1 MTRAAILLLVLPLAH
16 AQVSIK
22 VQVRSQNGAKV
33 IDLPLER
40 YVAAV
45 LAGESSMFQSKEA
58 LKAMAVAARTY
69 AVRLRGRHSA
79 EGFDFCDTT
88 HCQRV
93 ELEGIGARLEAAVS
107 ETAGELLWYQGK
119 PAFTPYTRDCGGR
132 TEDAAAIWP
141 DLAEPY
147 LKSHED
153 PYCARR
159 GVSAWQWSSDPKRIL
174 QALRDSALRAPD
186 GLDRISILA
195 RTPSNRAS
203 TLVLTGAGGSVR
215 ISADSFRFAIG
226 RDLGWNTLRSD
237 RYQVQAS
244 NGRIAFEGSGSGHGV
259 GLCQLGAEQMGAD
272 GRSYRDILA
281 FYYPGTLVGLT
292 GRGLSWQRLN
302 GDSMAMLT
310 TQPDQDRAVL
320 GAAERIE
327 RGISQRTHWPVPSN
341 IELRIYPDLD
351 TFRNATGEPGWV
363 AAHAEGARI
372 SLQPI
377 AVLRTKAALDSTL
390 AHELTHAFIE
400 AQASPRGPVPLWFR
414 EGLATFL
421 QDGRGNGTARIPSEA
436 DLRQTADPNR
446 ARGAYKEAQAEVGA
460 LVQRYGETTVLDW
473 VKRGLPA
480 EVVNASASQAAPK
493 SK

>member
-1 MTRAAILLLVLPLAH
+1 LLLALPFAGNVLAES
-16 AQVSIK
+16 SIK
-22 VQVRSQNGAKV
+22 VQIRSQSGAKT

-45 LAGESSMFQSKEA
+45 LAGESGTFQSREA

-69 AVRLRGRHSA
+69 AVRLRGRHGS

-88 HCQRV
+88 HCQRI
-93 ELEGIGARLEAAVS
+93 ELEGISARLEEAVA

-141 DLAEPY
+141 DLAAPY
-147 LKSHED
+147 LRSHED

-159 GVSAWQWSSDPKRIL
+159 GSSAWQWSADPKRIL

-186 GLDRISILA
+186 DLDHIA
-195 RTPSNRAS
+195 VQGRTTSGRAS
-203 TLVLTGAGGSVR
+203 TLVLTGASGAVR
-215 ISADSFRFAIG
+215 ISADSFRFAVG
-226 RDLGWNTLRSD
+226 RELGWNTVRSD

-244 NGRIAFEGSGSGHGV
+244 GGRIAFEGSGSGHGV
-259 GLCQLGAEQMGAD
+259 GLCQFGAEQMGAD

-292 GRGLSWQRLN
+292 GRGLSWQRLS
-302 GDSMAMLT
+302 GDSLTMLT

-320 GAAERIE
+320 ATAERIE
-327 RGISQRTHWPVPSN
+327 RTLAQRTHWPVPPN
-341 IELRIYPDLD
+341 LELRVYPDLD

-363 AAHAEGARI
+363 AARTAGHRI
-372 SLQPI
+372 YLQPI
-377 AVLRTKAALDSTL
+377 AVLRTKGVLDTTL
-390 AHELTHAFIE
+390 AHELAHAFVE
-400 AQASPRGPVPLWFR
+400 SQTLPAMPFWFR
-414 EGLATFL
+414 EGLAAFL
-421 QDGRGNGTARIPSEA
+421 QAGRGTGAARIPADS
-436 DLRQTADPNR
+436 DLRQTSDADR
-446 ARGAYKEAQAEVGA
+446 ARSAYGQAQAEVGA
-460 LVQRYGETTVLDW
+460 LVQRYGEAVVLDW

-480 EVVNASASQAAPK
+480 EVANASASQAPPK